1 MDKKTEKLVC
11 TYEQGEIC
19 IYANFS
25 FFHEIKF
32 YYAETNRLILPY
44 DRKLPL
50 LKRLI

>member
-11 TYEQGEIC
+11 AYEQGEIC

-32 YYAETNRLILPY
+32 YYAKTIKLILPY
-44 DRKLPL
+44 GRELPL